1 MKPENIHWNDW
12 LRILIGE
19 VPGSYFIEIVFRM
32 AFVYLLLTISMRLMG
47 KRMASQLNR
56 NELAA
61 QVSLAATIGMPILAP
76 DRGLLPA
83 AVIAIVIVV
92 LARLVS
98 RLAYRNQSFEAL
110 TQDDISS
117 MVSDGVMQMKNMKGA
132 RVSRERLLEQLRSG
146 GLMHLGQVKRL
157 YIEASGS
164 FTMIKADEPKAGL
177 SVIPLWDSEFE
188 WEQKHL
194 PDQYVC
200 NNCGNPGDRG
210 KKPEQPCDN
219 CGDNNWVQAVE
230 L

>member
-1 MKPENIHWNDW
+1 MKPEDIHWNDW
-12 LRILIGE
+12 VRILVGE

-32 AFVYLLLTISMRLMG
+32 AFVYLLLTVSMRLMG

-76 DRGLLPA
+76 DRGVLPA

-92 LARLVS
+92 LARTVS
-98 RLAYRNQSFEAL
+98 RLAYKNQSFEAL

-117 MVSDGVMQMKNMKGA
+117 MVSEGVMQMDHMKGA
-132 RVSRERLLEQLRSG
+132 RVSRERLMEQLRSG

-164 FTMIKADEPKAGL
+164 FTLIKADAPSTGL
-177 SVIPLWDSEFE
+177 SIIPLWDNDFE
-188 WEQKHL
+188 REQKHL
-194 PDQYVC
+194 PHQYVC
-200 NNCGNPGDRG
+200 NNCGNPGPAGTR
-210 KKPEQPCDN
+210 PEQPCSN
-219 CGDNNWVQAVE
+219 CSDNNWVQAVE
-230 L
+230 M

>member
-12 LRILIGE
+12 VRILVGE
-19 VPGSYFIEIVFRM
+19 VPGSYFIEIIFRM
-32 AFVYLLLTISMRLMG
+32 AFIYLLLTVSMRVMG

-92 LARLVS
+92 LARTVS
-98 RLAYRNQSFEAL
+98 RLAYSNQSFEAL

-117 MVSDGVMQMKNMKGA
+117 MVSEGVMQMKNMKGA
-132 RVSRERLLEQLRSG
+132 RLSRERLMEQLRSG
-146 GLMHLGQVKRL
+146 GLLHLGQVKRL

-164 FTMIKADEPKAGL
+164 FTLIKADEPKPGL
-177 SVIPLWDSEFE
+177 SIIPLWDNDFE
-188 WEQKHL
+188 REQPHL
-194 PDQYVC
+194 PNQYVC

-210 KKPEQPCDN
+210 AKPDHPCSN
-219 CGDNNWVQAVE
+219 CDDNNWVQAVE
-230 L
+230 M

>member
-12 LRILIGE
+12 VRILIGE

-32 AFVYLLLTISMRLMG
+32 AFIYLLLTISMRLMG

-83 AVIAIVIVV
+83 AVIAIVIVIM
-92 LARLVS
+92 ARLVS
-98 RLAYRNQSFEAL
+98 RLSYEDQSFEAL

-117 MVSDGVMQMKNMKGA
+117 MVSDGVMQMKNMRGA

-164 FTMIKADEPKAGL
+164 FTMIKADEPRPGL
-177 SVIPLWDSEFE
+177 SIIPLWDSDFE

-200 NNCGNPGDRG
+200 NNCGNPGNHG
-210 KKPEQPCDN
+210 AKPDQPCDN
-219 CGDNNWVQAVE
+219 CKDNNWVKAVE
-230 L
+230 

>member
-12 LRILIGE
+12 VRILVGE
-19 VPGSYFIEIVFRM
+19 VPGSYFIEIIFRM
-32 AFVYLLLTISMRLMG
+32 AFIYLLLTVSMRVMG

-92 LARLVS
+92 MARMVS
-98 RLAYRNQSFEAL
+98 RLAYENQAFEAI

-117 MVSDGVMQMKNMKGA
+117 MVSEGVMQMKNMKGA
-132 RVSRERLLEQLRSG
+132 RLSRERLMEQLRSG
-146 GLMHLGQVKRL
+146 GLLHLGQVKRL

-164 FTMIKADEPKAGL
+164 FTLIKADEPNPGL
-177 SVIPLWDSEFE
+177 SIIPLWDSDFE

-194 PDQYVC
+194 PSQYVC
-200 NNCGNPGDRG
+200 NNCGNPGDKG
-210 KKPEQPCDN
+210 SKPDQPCNN
-219 CGDNNWVQAVE
+219 CDDNNWVQAVE
-230 L
+230 M